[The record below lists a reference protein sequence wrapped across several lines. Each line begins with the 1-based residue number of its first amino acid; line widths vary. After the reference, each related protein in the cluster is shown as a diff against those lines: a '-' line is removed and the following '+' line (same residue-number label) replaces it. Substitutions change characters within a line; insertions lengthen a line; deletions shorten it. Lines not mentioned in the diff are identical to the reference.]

1 MEKIDIESYLLN
13 NTFDAIDQYGNSCTL
28 VNGFVTKRVY
38 NNGFEVKNGE
48 IKPIGSRAQYIG
60 DRSQDNFTVTDL
72 NGNLIKVGY
81 VYVKG
86 QAGPVI
92 LDSENMRIYIDA
104 DNKID
109 MLQTKLWWL
118 YEAIKEIAI
127 KESEMLLSFYGITKE
142 ISKYALRSIIGLK
155 VIYDANNSSIII
167 KESNRTILSLKGDSD
182 IIETGDSNNYM
193 IQPDIRIIDDLASK
207 LRYLEID
214 LDKLCKDNNIDM
226 NKDTSD
232 EKR

>member
-1 MEKIDIESYLLN
+1 MLKDKQ
-13 NTFDAIDQYGNSCTL
+13 DQL
-28 VNGFVTKRVY
+28 FLI
-38 NNGFEVKNGE
+38 VK
-48 IKPIGSRAQYIG
+48 
-60 DRSQDNFTVTDL
+60 TCV
-72 NGNLIKVGY
+72 
-81 VYVKG
+81 
-86 QAGPVI
+86 
-92 LDSENMRIYIDA
+92 YIDA

-182 IIETGDSNNYM
+182 IIETGDSDNHM